1 MPSRSR
7 WRPRR
12 CARFMGRD
20 AVIATLRDVRERE
33 ATMARAIDVDR
44 LVTMGTL
51 AAGVAHE
58 INSPLS
64 YVQASLDFL
73 AEVLGGEGAKVQGQ
87 SEDASEEDEDLHAA
101 LRDARRGVARAIEI
115 TRDLKAIGRRE
126 AEDEEVLDPRQAVE
140 GALRWAR
147 AEVMQIA
154 RLEIELDVCGSV
166 IANRRR
172 LSQVVLN
179 LIVNAAHAMSAE
191 TRPNNVVSVRTYA
204 ADEHA
209 LIEVRDNGS
218 GITPEALAR
227 VFEPFYTTK
236 EPDQGTG
243 LGLFVSRDIVER
255 FGGSLQLESEPGRG
269 TCAIIRLP
277 HHRESQAR
285 EAEATAS

>member
-1 MPSRSR
+1 
-7 WRPRR
+7 
-12 CARFMGRD
+12 MGRD

-87 SEDASEEDEDLHAA
+87 SEDASEEDEELQAA